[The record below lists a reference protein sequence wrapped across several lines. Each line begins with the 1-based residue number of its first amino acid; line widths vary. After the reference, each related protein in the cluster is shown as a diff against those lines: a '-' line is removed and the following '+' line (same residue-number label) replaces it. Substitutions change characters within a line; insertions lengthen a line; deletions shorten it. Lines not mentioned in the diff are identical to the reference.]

1 MVLLIYRLVN
11 LKVVLMKFQNV
22 NEAQIKQAEEAC
34 ETICKLRKSLA
45 KQRLINRLF
54 GHNYIELKSTSE
66 NG

>member
-1 MVLLIYRLVN
+1 MFLLMYRLVN

-34 ETICKLRKSLA
+34 EAICKLRKSLA

-54 GHNYIELKSTSE
+54 GHNYIELKPTSE
-66 NG
+66 NS